1 MAFRKTSLEIN
12 EELLN
17 AVRRML
23 ATKTVKETVQE
34 AFREILRFQAR
45 REEVQALMEMQ
56 GMDLDKPEVMQ
67 GAWRS

>member
-1 MAFRKTSLEIN
+1 MAFRKTSVEIN
-12 EELLN
+12 KELLN
-17 AVRRML
+17 AVRRIL

-56 GMDLDKPEVMQ
+56 GMDLDQPEVMQ